1 MSESSSYK
9 LARLLRILRGKY
21 GPLEWWPGSAEEVM
35 IGAILTQ
42 QTRWRNVEIALQNL
56 KDLGICSMK
65 GIDASPASVVEEAIR
80 CTGFYRVKTRRLK
93 ALAHYVIANYGG
105 VEGMRH
111 RPLHE
116 LREGLLSVH
125 GIGEETADSILCY
138 GFHLPSF
145 VIDAYTERICGCAG
159 IPEKKGALKRM
170 FERLLPEDA
179 EEYRHCHA
187 HFVEFAK
194 EYCGKN
200 RCDTCRIKSL
210 NE

>member
-1 MSESSSYK
+1 MSESSSYN
-9 LARLLRILRGKY
+9 LALIIQCLREEY

-56 KDLGICSMK
+56 KNLGICSLE
-65 GIDASPASVVEEAIR
+65 GIAATPASIVEDAIR
-80 CTGFYRVKTRRLK
+80 CTGFYRVKTQRLK
-93 ALAHYVIANYGG
+93 ELAHFVITRYGG
-105 VEGMRH
+105 AEGMRQ
-111 RPLHE
+111 RPLGE
-116 LREGLLSVH
+116 LRGGLMSVH

-138 GFHLPSF
+138 GFHLTSF

-159 IPEKKGALKRM
+159 IKEKKGALKRLI
-170 FERLLPEDA
+170 EGILPEDA

-210 NE
+210 NG